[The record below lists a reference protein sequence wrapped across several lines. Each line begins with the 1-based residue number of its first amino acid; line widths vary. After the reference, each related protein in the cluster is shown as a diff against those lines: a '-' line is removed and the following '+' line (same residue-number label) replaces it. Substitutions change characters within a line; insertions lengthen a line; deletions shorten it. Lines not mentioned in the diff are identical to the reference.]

1 MTFNYRLSIRLYK
14 FDTFYKKKK
23 NNFGLFK
30 IILHTIKDHCLT
42 FFFSNEQKKIAS
54 ILYKL
59 WLLRVL

>member
-23 NNFGLFK
+23 NFGLFK

-42 FFFSNEQKKIAS
+42 FFFQMNKKKIAS

-59 WLLRVL
+59 